1 MWVAVSICK
10 MIIVFF
16 QPQRKHLYYDCII
29 FEYILSI
36 ICWFQLLLYVLLDC
50 SSSEK
55 EFENNSLFLQPL
67 PADNRAHNV
76 HSKGQPSATA

>member
-16 QPQRKHLYYDCII
+16 QPQRKHLSYDCII
-29 FEYILSI
+29 LEYILSI
-36 ICWFQLLLYVLLDC
+36 ICCFQLLLYVLLDC

-55 EFENNSLFLQPL
+55 EFENNRLFLQPL
-67 PADNRAHNV
+67 PADNRAHNA
-76 HSKGQPSATA
+76 HGKGQPSATA